1 MEMKTRFE
9 DIDPRNY
16 AAKRAVIRFSPTV
29 ARWMEERPELDL
41 REEYPDGS
49 ADYILHYTDESW
61 AAKRVMQYLG
71 EAVVVEPEKLRGEVH
86 WRAEELLARHR
97 ERA

>member
-9 DIDPRNY
+9 DIDPRRY

-41 REEYPDGS
+41 VEERPDGS

-71 EAVVVEPEKLRGEVH
+71 EAVVIEPEELRGEVR
-86 WRAEELLARHR
+86 WMAETLLQGYK
-97 ERA
+97 EG